1 MEYAGFWRRAA
12 AFLLDNVVLFLLGIV
27 LGATAYLFF
36 DGVDENIL
44 DIFLSILG
52 IVISWLYFTIL
63 ESSELQATIGKRIMK
78 TKVVDMNGN
87 RISFGKANI
96 RYWSKL
102 ISAVVLLIGYI
113 MIAFTP
119 KKQGLHDMIAGTLV
133 IKDTQI

>member
-1 MEYAGFWRRAA
+1 M
-12 AFLLDNVVLFLLGIV
+12 
-27 LGATAYLFF
+27 
-36 DGVDENIL
+36 L